1 MSDPG
6 ILQPEGWALYFLV
19 VIQWIQPLVD
29 HQKVECRIPGVA
41 AEASTVFHFS
51 FMSYELKSVSWAFKA
66 ALKSQETSNS

>member
-29 HQKVECRIPGVA
+29 HQKVECRIPGRKFLPSRLPTHRILYFPGA
-41 AEASTVFHFS
+41 R
-51 FMSYELKSVSWAFKA
+51 
-66 ALKSQETSNS
+66 ALTSGDRKVVDS